1 VVTEIPLVGR
11 IPASLEIPERFQ
23 PLQHWGQGG
32 RPDSES
38 RHTCHSHPFDV
49 RRQNYLMTNG
59 ERSAAMESRFS
70 PEAQEL
76 VQFGGCND
84 HD

>member
-1 VVTEIPLVGR
+1 
-11 IPASLEIPERFQ
+11 
-23 PLQHWGQGG
+23 
-32 RPDSES
+32 
-38 RHTCHSHPFDV
+38 
-49 RRQNYLMTNG
+49 MTNN

-70 PEAQEL
+70 PKAQEL

>member
-1 VVTEIPLVGR
+1 
-11 IPASLEIPERFQ
+11 
-23 PLQHWGQGG
+23 
-32 RPDSES
+32 
-38 RHTCHSHPFDV
+38 
-49 RRQNYLMTNG
+49 MTNN

-70 PEAQEL
+70 PKAKEL